1 MFSFKLRKVSNY
13 MPVLLSI
20 NIYARLTVQF
30 CISGHK
36 NCKRPTAENLQN
48 LSEYRARWVVE
59 EIVGFKTVVSSLSG
73 EESPIL
79 SE

>member
-30 CISGHK
+30 YISVSK
-36 NCKRPTAENLQN
+36 NCQGPTAENVQS
-48 LSEYRARWVVE
+48 LSEYRAKCVVE
-59 EIVGFKTVVSSLSG
+59 EFVGRKTVVISLNR

-79 SE
+79 K